1 MRQPAGHGQAA
12 RAHSANRKKGEPGQ
26 RFRPEIRLTEPGR
39 RIPARIPA
47 RQSADPRRGAGLLR
61 PPVRRIAPTRR
72 AILGRLRRRWPQV
85 RQAPRH
91 ASRCRRAS
99 PAQHRAGRRAAMR
112 QRAAAVPIAMPMRRH
127 TRLRACWHGIQRHH
141 PRSAG
146 RAQDDGG
153 ALPARHRRRGAKR
166 RRRHQ
171 RLKNQQRHRQP
182 RHPAP
187 GGGGQAQKRN
197 RRVLAHG
204 ARELTTPARGP
215 ATSI

>member
-12 RAHSANRKKGEPGQ
+12 RARTASRKKGEPGQ

-47 RQSADPRRGAGLLR
+47 RQSAHPRRGAGLLR

-72 AILGRLRRRWPQV
+72 AILGRLRRRWSQG
-85 RQAPRH
+85 RQAPGH

-99 PAQHRAGRRAAMR
+99 PAQHRAGRRTAMR
-112 QRAAAVPIAMPMRRH
+112 QCAAAVPTAVRMSRNI
-127 TRLRACWHGIQRHH
+127 RLRAGRQGIQRHH
-141 PRSAG
+141 PRPAG
-146 RAQDDGG
+146 RAENDGG
-153 ALPARHRRRGAKR
+153 ALPVRHRRRGAKR
-166 RRRHQ
+166 RGRHQ

-204 ARELTTPARGP
+204 ARELTTPARRP